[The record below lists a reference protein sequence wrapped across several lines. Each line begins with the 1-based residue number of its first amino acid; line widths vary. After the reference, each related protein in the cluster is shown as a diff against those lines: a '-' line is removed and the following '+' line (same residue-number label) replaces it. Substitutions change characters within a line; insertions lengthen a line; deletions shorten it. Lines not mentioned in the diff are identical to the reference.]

1 MTHQEDKVLDYATP
15 EPPLTLHMRD
25 SMEYYR
31 EPPDVVGMSVG
42 FIGVLLMGLVTGLLI
57 WLR

>member
-1 MTHQEDKVLDYATP
+1 MAQEEDKVLDYATP
-15 EPPLTLHMRD
+15 EPPMTLHMRD

-42 FIGVLLMGLVTGLLI
+42 FIVVLLMGLVTGVVI